1 MVTLDYP
8 VIHDTERP
16 RRKSQLFMS
25 KPKIR
30 FLFEMSFLGNN
41 TLKPS
46 VTNYLTNFTN
56 IDFIILNAALSFQ
69 FQILLHTHMITQNLK
84 KGIYVHRPAIIKYN
98 SMFNMCVEQWLFCYF
113 IFWHTFVAP
122 IWLKDLIY

>member
-1 MVTLDYP
+1 MVVFLNKEPLRHRITLKEICWEVTLDYP

-46 VTNYLTNFTN
+46 VTNDLTNFTN

-69 FQILLHTHMITQNLK
+69 FQILLHTHMITQNLNGK
-84 KGIYVHRPAIIKYN
+84 KGIYVHRPAI
-98 SMFNMCVEQWLFCYF
+98 
-113 IFWHTFVAP
+113 
-122 IWLKDLIY
+122 LKRL

>member
-1 MVTLDYP
+1 MVVFLNKEPLRHRITLKEICWEVTLDYP

-46 VTNYLTNFTN
+46 VTNDLTNFTN

-69 FQILLHTHMITQNLK
+69 FQILLHTHMITQNLNGK
-84 KGIYVHRPAIIKYN
+84 KWIYVHWPAI
-98 SMFNMCVEQWLFCYF
+98 
-113 IFWHTFVAP
+113 
-122 IWLKDLIY
+122 LKRL